1 MTHVALPDDSDDRTQ
16 PAGQEKT
23 GRSSDSAVAEQ
34 AVAERHARDTQV
46 LDVFGEVT
54 AGIVHDFRNIL
65 AIVGSGL
72 RLAENHLA
80 EPEKM
85 RAFIAGAREGIE
97 RGLELTSQLLTFA
110 QQRTLEAGAGDANEC
125 LRNLAPFLGYGA
137 GTGIRITLD
146 LAPDL
151 PKCLL
156 NTSQFSA
163 AILNLVV
170 NARDAMPNGG
180 DVRIST
186 KRWIVNAA
194 ASGSPAPGAY
204 VRIRIEDNGEGMSP
218 EAVRRVFDPFFTTK
232 GEGGTGLGLAQ
243 VSTFMRLIGGQVSIA
258 SERGVGTTVDLLL
271 PSAEPAPSVPCG
283 GSFSGTSAASKPG
296 EAR

>member
-1 MTHVALPDDSDDRTQ
+1 M
-16 PAGQEKT
+16 
-23 GRSSDSAVAEQ
+23 
-34 AVAERHARDTQV
+34 
-46 LDVFGEVT
+46 T

-65 AIVGSGL
+65 AVVGSGL

-85 RAFIAGAREGIE
+85 RVFIAGAREGIE
-97 RGLELTSQLLTFA
+97 RGLKLTAQLLTFA
-110 QQRTLEAGAGDANEC
+110 QQRKLEAGAGDANEC
-125 LRNLAPFLGYGA
+125 LRNLAPFLSYGV
-137 GTGIRITLD
+137 GTGIRITWN

-156 NTSQFSA
+156 DASQFSA
-163 AILNLVV
+163 AILNLVI

-180 DVRIST
+180 DVQIST
-186 KRWIVNAA
+186 ERWMVDAA
-194 ASGSPAPGAY
+194 ASGSPAPGVY
-204 VRIRIEDNGEGMSP
+204 VRVRIEDNGEGMSP

-232 GEGGTGLGLAQ
+232 GESGTGLGLAQ
-243 VSTFMRLIGGQVSIA
+243 VSTFMQLIGGQVSVA

-271 PSAEPAPSVPCG
+271 PSAEPTPGVPCG
-283 GSFSGTSAASKPG
+283 GSFSGVSAASEPG